1 MSKKN
6 NTSNI
11 KFDESGNRLYMTAY
25 GDVIKPGQK
34 FLLNGKEF
42 EIISL
47 SIVKWAGLIA
57 DYDECGLIRRHNIS
71 SYIYDSQKDVFR
83 NKDNVDE

>member
-1 MSKKN
+1 MPKKN

-11 KFDESGNRLYMTAY
+11 KFDASGNRLYMTAH

-34 FLLNGKEF
+34 FLLNGKEY
-42 EIISL
+42 EVISL
-47 SIVKWAGLIA
+47 SVVKWAGLIA

-71 SYIYDSQKDVFR
+71 SYVYDSQKDIFIV
-83 NKDNVDE
+83 KDNINE

>member
-1 MSKKN
+1 MTNKN
-6 NTSNI
+6 NKHNI
-11 KFDESGNRLYMTAY
+11 KYDDSGNRLYTTAY

-47 SIVKWAGLIA
+47 SVVKWAGLIA
-57 DYDECGLIRRHNIS
+57 DYDEYGLIRRHNIS
-71 SYIYDSQKDVFR
+71 SYVYDSQKDVFISR
-83 NKDNVDE
+83 YLK